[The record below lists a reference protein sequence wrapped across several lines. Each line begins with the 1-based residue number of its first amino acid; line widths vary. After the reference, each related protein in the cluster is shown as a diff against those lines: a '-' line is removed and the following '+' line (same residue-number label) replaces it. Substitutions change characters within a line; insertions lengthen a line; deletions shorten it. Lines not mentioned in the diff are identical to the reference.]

1 MTTAG
6 PKETRMLKHGISD
19 GVATITIAN
28 PPVNV
33 LTIAMLREIANAVRE
48 AGRAKVLLIE
58 AEGEVFSAGV
68 DVGEH
73 REPHAAAMIASFR
86 AVFDALMA
94 FDGIAVAA
102 VDGAA
107 LGGGCELV
115 CLCDVVVASDGAEFG
130 QPESQVGVLPPV
142 ASVLW
147 PRAFGYHRAVDLLL
161 TGARV
166 SAHEMHAAGLVSRVA
181 PRARFASAVA
191 ETVEQYSAMS
201 RVVASHVKR
210 ACRIGAGEVGAALR
224 QVEALYLN
232 SLMKSKD
239 ADEGLRAFLEKR
251 APRWKDQ

>member
-1 MTTAG
+1 
-6 PKETRMLKHGISD
+6 MLKHGIED

-33 LTIAMLREIANAVRE
+33 LTSAMLREM
-48 AGRAKVLLIE
+48 AGVIRASARAKVLLVTS
-58 AEGEVFSAGV
+58 EGDVFSAGV

-73 REPHAAAMIASFR
+73 REPHAAEMIASFR
-86 AVFDALMA
+86 AVFDALME

-107 LGGGCELV
+107 LGGGCELA
-115 CLCDVVVASDGAEFG
+115 CLCDVIVASDRAEFG

-147 PRAFGYHRAVDLLL
+147 PRAFGYGRAVDLLL
-161 TGARV
+161 TGERV
-166 SAHEMHAAGLVSRVA
+166 SALEMQSVGLVSRVV
-181 PRARFASAVA
+181 PHARFDSAVA
-191 ETVEQYSAMS
+191 DTVERYRTMS

-210 ACRIGAGEVGAALR
+210 ACRIGAGEIGAALK

-251 APRWKDQ
+251 APRWRDQ

>member
-1 MTTAG
+1 
-6 PKETRMLKHGISD
+6 MLKHGIES
-19 GVATITIAN
+19 GVATITIVN

-33 LTIAMLREIANAVRE
+33 LTVAMLREMVAAIRE
-48 AGRAKVLLIE
+48 SARAKVLLVTS
-58 AEGEVFSAGV
+58 EGDVFSAGV

-73 REPHAAAMIASFR
+73 REPHAAEMIGSFR
-86 AVFDALMA
+86 ALFDALME

-107 LGGGCELV
+107 LGGGCELA
-115 CLCDVVVASDGAEFG
+115 CLCDVIVASDRAEFG

-147 PRAFGYHRAVDLLL
+147 PRAFGYNRAIDLLL
-161 TGARV
+161 SGARV
-166 SAHEMHAAGLVSRVA
+166 SALDMQAAGLVSRVV
-181 PRARFASAVA
+181 PHARFDAAVT
-191 ETVEQYSAMS
+191 ETVERYRAMS

-210 ACRIGAGEVGAALR
+210 ACRIGAGDVGAALK

-251 APRWKDQ
+251 APNWKDQ

>member
-1 MTTAG
+1 
-6 PKETRMLKHGISD
+6 MLKHGIND

-33 LTIAMLREIANAVRE
+33 LTVAMLREMATAIRE
-48 AGRAKVLLIE
+48 SSRAKVILV
-58 AEGEVFSAGV
+58 ASEGDVFSAGV

-73 REPHAAAMIASFR
+73 REPHAAEMIRSFR
-86 AVFDALMA
+86 AVFDALMD

-102 VDGAA
+102 VDGVA

-115 CLCDVVVASDGAEFG
+115 CLCDVVVASDRAEFG

-147 PRAFGYHRAVDLLL
+147 TRAFGYGRAVDLLL
-161 TGARV
+161 SGERV
-166 SAHEMHAAGLVSRVA
+166 DAHAMHAAGLVSRVVA
-181 PRARFASAVA
+181 PERFDQAVA
-191 ETVEQYSAMS
+191 ETVERYRTMS

-210 ACRIGAGEVGAALR
+210 ACRIGAGEVGAALK
-224 QVEALYLN
+224 QIEALYLN

-251 APRWKDQ
+251 APRWRDQ

>member
-1 MTTAG
+1 
-6 PKETRMLKHGISD
+6 MLKHGVAE

-33 LTIAMLREIANAVRE
+33 LTIVMLREMADAIRASA
-48 AGRAKVLLIE
+48 RAKVIVFA
-58 AEGEVFSAGV
+58 AEGAMFSAGV

-73 REPHAAAMIASFR
+73 REPHAAEMIASFR
-86 AVFDALMA
+86 AVFDALMG
-94 FDGIAVAA
+94 FEGIALAA
-102 VDGAA
+102 VDGVA

-115 CLCDVVVASDGAEFG
+115 CLCDVVVASERAEFG

-147 PRAFGYHRAVDLLL
+147 TRAFGYRRAVDLLL
-161 TGARV
+161 TGSRV
-166 SAHEMHAAGLVSRVA
+166 SARAMHDAGLVSRVV
-181 PRARFASAVA
+181 PHERFDAAVA
-191 ETVEQYSAMS
+191 EAVEHYRAMS

-210 ACRIGAGEVGAALR
+210 ACRIGAGEIGAALK
-224 QVEALYLN
+224 QIEALYLN

-251 APRWKDQ
+251 APQWKDQ

>member
-1 MTTAG
+1 
-6 PKETRMLKHGISD
+6 MLKHGLTD

-33 LTIAMLREIANAVRE
+33 LTIAMLREMASVIRE
-48 AGRAKVLLIE
+48 SARAKVLLVTS
-58 AEGEVFSAGV
+58 EGDVFSAGV

-73 REPHAAAMIASFR
+73 REPHAAEMIGSFR
-86 AVFDALMA
+86 AVFDALME

-107 LGGGCELV
+107 LGGGCELA
-115 CLCDVVVASDGAEFG
+115 CLCDIVVASDRAEFG

-147 PRAFGYHRAVDLLL
+147 PRAFGYRRALDLLL
-161 TGARV
+161 TGERV
-166 SAHEMHAAGLVSRVA
+166 DAHAMHAAGLVSRVI
-181 PRARFASAVA
+181 PQARFDDAVT
-191 ETVEQYSAMS
+191 ETIERYRTMS

-210 ACRIGAGEVGAALR
+210 ACRIGEGEVVAALE
-224 QVEALYLN
+224 QIEALYLN

>member
-1 MTTAG
+1 
-6 PKETRMLKHGISD
+6 MLKRELED

-33 LTIAMLREIANAVRE
+33 LTVAMLREMASAIRE
-48 AGRAKVLLIE
+48 ASRAKVILV
-58 AEGEVFSAGV
+58 ASEGDVFSAGV

-73 REPHAAAMIASFR
+73 REPHAAEMIGSFR
-86 AVFDALMA
+86 ALFDALMA

-102 VDGAA
+102 VDGVA
-107 LGGGCELV
+107 LGGGCELA
-115 CLCDVVVASDGAEFG
+115 CLCDVVVASDRAEFG

-147 PRAFGYHRAVDLLL
+147 TRAFGYGRAVNLLL
-161 TGARV
+161 TGERV
-166 SAHEMHAAGLVSRVA
+166 SASEMHAAGLVSRVV
-181 PRARFASAVA
+181 PHARFDAAVA
-191 ETVEQYSAMS
+191 ETVEQYRVMS

-210 ACRIGAGEVGAALR
+210 ACRIGAGEVGAALK
-224 QVEALYLN
+224 QIEALYLN

>member
-1 MTTAG
+1 MN
-6 PKETRMLKHGISD
+6 D

-33 LTIAMLREIANAVRE
+33 LTVEMLREMALAIRE
-48 AGRAKVLLIE
+48 SARAKVILVR

-73 REPHAAAMIASFR
+73 REPHAAEMIGCFR
-86 AVFDALMA
+86 AVFDALME

-115 CLCDVVVASDGAEFG
+115 CLCDVVVASERAEFG

-147 PRAFGYHRAVDLLL
+147 PRAFGYVRAVDLLL
-161 TGARV
+161 TGERV
-166 SAHEMHAAGLVSRVA
+166 DAYAMQAAGLVSRVV
-181 PRARFASAVA
+181 PRARFDDAVEEA
-191 ETVEQYSAMS
+191 VERYRTMS

-210 ACRIGAGEVGAALR
+210 ACRIGAGEMGAALK
-224 QVEALYLN
+224 QIEALYLN

-251 APRWKDQ
+251 PPRWRDQ

>member
-1 MTTAG
+1 
-6 PKETRMLKHGISD
+6 MLKYGVAD

-33 LTIAMLREIANAVRE
+33 LTIAMLREMADTIRASA
-48 AGRAKVLLIE
+48 RAKVILFA
-58 AEGEVFSAGV
+58 AEGAVFSAGV

-73 REPHAAAMIASFR
+73 REPHAAEMIASFR
-86 AVFDALMA
+86 AVFDALMN
-94 FDGIAVAA
+94 FDGIALAA

-115 CLCDVVVASDGAEFG
+115 CLCDVVVASERAEFG

-147 PRAFGYHRAVDLLL
+147 TRAFGYRRAVDLLL
-161 TGARV
+161 TGSRV
-166 SAHEMHAAGLVSRVA
+166 SARAMHDAGLVSRVV
-181 PRARFASAVA
+181 PHERFDAAVA
-191 ETVEQYSAMS
+191 EAVEHYRAMS

-210 ACRIGAGEVGAALR
+210 ACRIGAGEIGAALK
-224 QVEALYLN
+224 QIEALYLN

-251 APRWKDQ
+251 APQWKDQ

>member
-1 MTTAG
+1 MSGSRAESG
-6 PKETRMLKHGISD
+6 HMLKHGIAD

-33 LTIAMLREIANAVRE
+33 LTIAMLREMAASIRE
-48 AGRAKVLLIE
+48 SSHAKVILVRS
-58 AEGEVFSAGV
+58 EGELFSAGV

-86 AVFDALMA
+86 AVYDALMD

-102 VDGAA
+102 VDGLA
-107 LGGGCELV
+107 LGGGCELA
-115 CLCDVVVASDGAEFG
+115 CICDVVVASERAEFG

-147 PRAFGYHRAVDLLL
+147 PRAFGYGRALDLLL

-166 SAHEMHAAGLVSRVA
+166 DAKTMHTAGLVSRVV
-181 PRARFASAVA
+181 PLERFDDAVA
-191 ETVEQYSAMS
+191 ETVEGYRTMS

-210 ACRIGAGEVGAALR
+210 ACRIGAGEVAASLK

>member
-1 MTTAG
+1 
-6 PKETRMLKHGISD
+6 MLKHGFTD

-33 LTIAMLREIANAVRE
+33 LTVAMLREMAAAIRE
-48 AGRAKVLLIE
+48 SARAKVLLVTS
-58 AEGEVFSAGV
+58 EGDVFSAGV

-73 REPHAAAMIASFR
+73 REPHAAETIASFR
-86 AVFDALMA
+86 AVFDALME
-94 FDGIAVAA
+94 FEGIAVAA
-102 VDGAA
+102 VDGVA
-107 LGGGCELV
+107 LGGGCELA
-115 CLCDVVVASDGAEFG
+115 CLCDVVVASDRAEFG

-147 PRAFGYHRAVDLLL
+147 PRAFGYGRAIDLLL

-166 SAHEMHAAGLVSRVA
+166 GAHEMHDAGLVSRVV
-181 PRARFASAVA
+181 PHARFDAAVA
-191 ETVEQYSAMS
+191 ETVERYRAMS

-210 ACRIGAGEVGAALR
+210 ACRIGAGEVGAALK

-251 APRWKDQ
+251 APKWKDQ

>member
-1 MTTAG
+1 
-6 PKETRMLKHGISD
+6 MLKHGVSD

-33 LTIAMLREIANAVRE
+33 LTIAMLREMADAIGTCE
-48 AGRAKVLLIE
+48 RAKVIVFA
-58 AEGEVFSAGV
+58 AEGAVFSAGV

-73 REPHAAAMIASFR
+73 REPHAAEMIASFR
-86 AVFDALMA
+86 AVFDALMK
-94 FDGIAVAA
+94 FDGIALAA

-115 CLCDVVVASDGAEFG
+115 CLCDVVVASERAEFG

-147 PRAFGYHRAVDLLL
+147 TRAFGYRRAVDLLL
-161 TGARV
+161 TGSRV
-166 SAHEMHAAGLVSRVA
+166 SARAMHDAGLVSRVV
-181 PRARFASAVA
+181 PHERFDAAVA
-191 ETVEQYSAMS
+191 EAVEHYRSMS

-210 ACRIGAGEVGAALR
+210 ACRIGAGEIGAALK
-224 QVEALYLN
+224 QIEALYLN

-251 APRWKDQ
+251 APQWKDQ

>member
-1 MTTAG
+1 
-6 PKETRMLKHGISD
+6 MLKHEFAD
-19 GVATITIAN
+19 GVATVTIAN

-33 LTIAMLREIANAVRE
+33 LTVAMLREMADAIRAAS
-48 AGRAKVLLIE
+48 RAKVILID
-58 AEGEVFSAGV
+58 AEGDVFSAGV
-68 DVGEH
+68 DVEEH
-73 REPHAAAMIASFR
+73 LSPHAAEMIAGFR

-102 VDGAA
+102 VDGPA

-115 CLCDVVVASDGAEFG
+115 CLCDVVVASDRAEFG

-147 PRAFGYHRAVDLLL
+147 TRAFGYHRAVDLLL
-161 TGARV
+161 SGRRV
-166 SAHEMHAAGLVSRVA
+166 SADEMRDAGFVSRVV
-181 PRARFASAVA
+181 PRARFDAAVA
-191 ETVEQYSAMS
+191 ETVDQYRAMS

-210 ACRIGAGEVGAALR
+210 ACRIGAGEVGAALK

>member
-1 MTTAG
+1 MRDRVEG
-6 PKETRMLKHGISD
+6 TRMLKHGIT
-19 GVATITIAN
+19 GAVATITIAN

-33 LTIAMLREIANAVRE
+33 LTIEMLREMASAIRE
-48 AGRAKVLLIE
+48 AERAKVLLV
-58 AEGEVFSAGV
+58 ASEGDVFSAGV
-68 DVGEH
+68 DVGQH
-73 REPHAAAMIASFR
+73 REPHAAEMIASFR
-86 AVFDALMA
+86 AVFDALMG

-102 VDGAA
+102 VDGVA

-115 CLCDVVVASDGAEFG
+115 CLCDVVVASDRAEFG

-147 PRAFGYHRAVDLLL
+147 PRAFGYGRAVDLLL
-161 TGARV
+161 TGERV
-166 SAHEMHAAGLVSRVA
+166 GAEEMHAAGLVSRVV
-181 PRARFASAVA
+181 PSARFDAAVA
-191 ETVEQYSAMS
+191 ETVERYRTMS

-210 ACRIGAGEVGAALR
+210 ACRIGAGEVGAALK

-239 ADEGLRAFLEKR
+239 SDEGLRAFLEKR